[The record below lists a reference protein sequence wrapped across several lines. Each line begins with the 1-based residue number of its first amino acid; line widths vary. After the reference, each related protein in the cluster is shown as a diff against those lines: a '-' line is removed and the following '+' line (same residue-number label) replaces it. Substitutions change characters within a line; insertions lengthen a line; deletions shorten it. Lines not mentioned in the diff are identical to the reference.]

1 MFATD
6 DGRPIWSIDN
16 AHKKAVTSIKLS
28 KNLKFLCSGG
38 MEGEIRVW
46 EMKSR

>member
-1 MFATD
+1 MFATES
-6 DGRPIWSIDN
+6 GKYIWSIDN
-16 AHKKAVTSIKLS
+16 AHKKEVSSLSLS

-38 MEGEIRVW
+38 GEGDVRVW